1 MSNFKKIRLVAGVSL
16 LTLALVACGGGD
28 DASKNNT
35 AGNTTTNNTAATE
48 ETTAA
53 GDVAEL
59 GDIAVVSREEGS
71 GTRGAFTEITGL
83 FEKDASGNETDN
95 TSEDADIQNSTNG
108 VMTTV
113 AGNESAIG
121 YISLGSLNDTVKPL
135 KVEGVEPTAETIVS
149 GEYKIARPFL
159 LVTKG
164 EPAEGSIEADFLKF
178 AASKAGQDI
187 VESEGYVKVAGEEEY
202 TAANTEGNIT
212 VAGSTSVTPVMEKLA
227 EEYSKLNPNAKIEI
241 QSNGSSAGI
250 TAAIDGTAQI
260 GMSSR
265 ELKEEEVAAGVSE
278 FVLAKDGIAVIVNTA
293 NSLEDITMDQVK
305 TVFSGETTAW
315 ADLAK

>member
-1 MSNFKKIRLVAGVSL
+1 MFNLKKFRLVAGVSV
-16 LTLALVACGGGD
+16 LTLALVACGGGEN
-28 DASKNNT
+28 AP
-35 AGNTTTNNTAATE
+35 ANNTAAPANNAAATE
-48 ETTAA
+48 NAA
-53 GDVAEL
+53 GAKDVAEL
-59 GDIAVVSREEGS
+59 GDIAVISREDGS

-83 FEKDASGNETDN
+83 LEKDASGNEIDN

-113 AGNESAIG
+113 AGNEAAIG

-135 KVEGVEPTAETIVS
+135 KVEGVEPTAETIIS

-164 EPAEGSIEADFLKF
+164 EAAEGSIEADFLKF

-187 VESEGYVKVAGEEEY
+187 VEAEGYVKVAGEEEY
-202 TAANTEGNIT
+202 TPANLEGTIT

-250 TAAIDGTAQI
+250 TAATDGTAQI

-265 ELKEEEVAAGVSE
+265 ELKDEEKAAGLSE
-278 FVLAKDGIAVIVNTA
+278 FVLAKDGIAVIVNTV
-293 NSLEDITMDQVK
+293 NPTEDITMDQVK
-305 TVFSGETTAW
+305 TVFNGEITAW

>member
-1 MSNFKKIRLVAGVSL
+1 MFNVKKIRLVAGVSIL
-16 LTLALVACGGGD
+16 ALALVACGGEN
-28 DASKNNT
+28 ATKNEETANAPTNT
-35 AGNTTTNNTAATE
+35 AKNE
-48 ETTAA
+48 EKTDTA
-53 GDVAEL
+53 GDAAEL
-59 GDIAVVSREEGS
+59 GDIAVISREDGS

-83 FEKDASGNETDN
+83 LEKDANGDEVDN

-121 YISLGSLNDTVKPL
+121 YISLGSLNDTVKAL
-135 KVEGVEPTAETIVS
+135 KVEGVEPTAETINAK
-149 GEYKIARPFL
+149 EYKIARPFL

-164 EPAEGSIEADFLKF
+164 EAAEGTIEADFLKF

-187 VESEGYVKVAGEEEY
+187 VEAEGYVKVAGEEEY
-202 TAANTEGNIT
+202 TPANIEGTIT
-212 VAGSTSVTPVMEKLA
+212 VAGSTSVTPVMEKLV
-227 EEYSKLNPNAKIEI
+227 EEYTKLNPGAKLEI

-265 ELKEEEVAAGVSE
+265 ELKDEEKAAGINE
-278 FVLAKDGIAVIVNTA
+278 FVLAQDGIAVIVNTA
-293 NSLEDITMDQVK
+293 NPTEDITMDQVK
-305 TVFSGETTAW
+305 AVFNGELATW